1 MVGIGKRKRCLIGVD
16 LSHETLT
23 MAQLAR
29 RSQGT
34 VLLEGRRL
42 ARPLDVAPGTPQW
55 QRWAISAMGQARRHS
70 GFSGKDVIAA
80 LPASDVFID
89 HIGCPRASDGTIEDA
104 IFAKIKSKI
113 PFSRVR
119 KDVTIKYVPTE
130 QDHLMVFATERA
142 VVDRHLAIYE
152 HAGLRI
158 KAIGMWPL
166 ALATCCAAF
175 FSRRRDE
182 LDAVVMLV
190 DIQRERTNLVI
201 ARNKNPLF
209 ARSVRMGARQ
219 LYDES
224 AVHRLGEALAAARG
238 ELRVLYNDVRPERVI
253 FLAGEVLDKEI
264 CRSLARQLETRAQM
278 GDCLESVEM
287 RPERRTDL
295 AKASQEEG
303 WALAFGLSLCSGQ
316 L

>member
-1 MVGIGKRKRCLIGVD
+1 MVGIGKRKKGLIGVD

-23 MAQLAR
+23 VAQLAR

-34 VLLEGRRL
+34 ALLEGRRV
-42 ARPLDVAPGTPQW
+42 ARPPDVAPGSPQW
-55 QRWAISAMGQARRHS
+55 QRWVIDAMGRARRHS

-89 HIGCPRASDGTIEDA
+89 HIECPRTSEGNIEEA
-104 IFAKIKSKI
+104 IFAKIKSKV

-119 KDVTIKYVPTE
+119 KDVAIKYIPTE
-130 QDHLMVFATERA
+130 QDHLMVFVTEHA

-158 KAIGMWPL
+158 KTIGMWPL
-166 ALATCCAAF
+166 ALATCCAMF

-182 LDAVVMLV
+182 HDAVVMLV
-190 DIQRERTNLVI
+190 DIQRECTNLAVT
-201 ARNKNPLF
+201 RNRNPLF

-219 LYDES
+219 LNDES
-224 AVHRLGEALAAARG
+224 TVHRLGEALDAARR
-238 ELRVLYNDVRPERVI
+238 EMSMLYKDVRPERLV
-253 FLAGEVLDKEI
+253 FLTGEAFDKEV
-264 CRSLARQLETRAQM
+264 CRSLARQLETRAQL

-287 RPERRTDL
+287 GPDKRADL
-295 AKASQEEG
+295 AGGGAEES
-303 WALAFGLSLCSGQ
+303 WALAFGLSLCSG
-316 L
+316 

>member
-1 MVGIGKRKRCLIGVD
+1 MVRIGKRRKYLIGVD
-16 LSHETLT
+16 LSHDALN
-23 MAQLAR
+23 MAQLAH
-29 RSQGT
+29 RSEGT
-34 VLLEGRRL
+34 VLLEGRRVP
-42 ARPLDVAPGTPQW
+42 RPSDVAPGTPQW
-55 QRWAISAMGQARRHS
+55 QRWAIDAIGQARRHS
-70 GFSGKDVIAA
+70 RFSGKDVITA

-89 HIGCPRASDGTIEDA
+89 HIDSPRASDGNIEEA
-104 IFAKIKSKI
+104 VFAKIKSKV

-119 KDVTIKYVPTE
+119 KDVAIKYVATE

-142 VVDRHLAIYE
+142 VVDQHLAIYE

-158 KAIGMWPL
+158 KTIGMWPL
-166 ALATCCAAF
+166 ALATCCATF
-175 FSRRRDE
+175 FGHRRDE

-190 DIQRERTNLVI
+190 NIQPACTNFAI
-201 ARNKNPLF
+201 TRNRNPLF

-238 ELRVLYNDVRPERVI
+238 ESGLLYKDVQPERLI
-253 FLAGEVLDKEI
+253 FLIGEGVDKEI
-264 CRSLARQLETRAQM
+264 CRSLAKQLETRAQL
-278 GDCLESVEM
+278 GDCLESVEIGKEQ
-287 RPERRTDL
+287 RVHLSDGN
-295 AKASQEEG
+295 AEES